1 MKEPA
6 SLQIG
11 LHGKL
16 EVLINQIVIDIQPN
30 RDAVGKTSITTTDP
44 KATPGLTFSPGPDP
58 VGGLAVIFGF
68 P

>member
-30 RDAVGKTSITTTDP
+30 RDAV
-44 KATPGLTFSPGPDP
+44 ANF
-58 VGGLAVIFGF
+58 
-68 P
+68 